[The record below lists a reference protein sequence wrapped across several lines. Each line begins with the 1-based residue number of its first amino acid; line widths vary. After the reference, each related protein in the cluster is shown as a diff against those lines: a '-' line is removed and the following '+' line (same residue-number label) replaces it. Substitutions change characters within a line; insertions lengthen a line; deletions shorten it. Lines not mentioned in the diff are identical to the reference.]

1 MTEERKSP
9 IVFRVQEFCC
19 TMCGKKAVAETA
31 TTAHPESPMMI
42 HLAPELEQLGKL
54 GPLALRGDWWAGMV
68 ADKEGEDVKGWLVL
82 VCSHDCLARLLFE

>member
-1 MTEERKSP
+1 
-9 IVFRVQEFCC
+9 
-19 TMCGKKAVAETA
+19 
-31 TTAHPESPMMI
+31 MMI